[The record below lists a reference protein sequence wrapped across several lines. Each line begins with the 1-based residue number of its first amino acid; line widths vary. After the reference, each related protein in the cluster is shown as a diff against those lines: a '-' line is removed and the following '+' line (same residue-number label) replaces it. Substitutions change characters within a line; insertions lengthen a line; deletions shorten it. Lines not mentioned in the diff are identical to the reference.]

1 MTAEQRSRVLVTGG
15 SGFIGRRLVRALLET
30 GAEVTVA
37 DLREP
42 TEPGVHAVVGDL
54 RDESVAAQA
63 VSPGTDTIF
72 HLAAVTSVLRSLED
86 PVGTYQTNVQATAT
100 LLELARTRGVGSFI
114 LASTNAVVGDVGR
127 NVITEQAP
135 LRPLTPYGA
144 TKAAGEMLVSC
155 YTAAYGIAGCA
166 LRFSNVYGPGM
177 QQKDSFVPRL
187 MRAARDG
194 HGVQVY
200 GDGTQV
206 RDLIHVDDIVSGL
219 LLAWRS
225 RSTGSIIL
233 GAGESVTVNDIIAAA
248 RSVTGAPIPVEHI
261 APKPGE
267 MPAVI
272 VDISAARALGYRPT
286 HDLKSGIATVWPE
299 FAPEGGA
306 QAPVQGRRPRMERL
320 HRDQHASG
328 RGDRQRR
335 GDRILRA
342 ERRTGDGAA
351 PGRRSSSPPTTR
363 KAWSAR
369 SWMRCPTSCA
379 GWPPWR
385 SSCRTAPRTARS
397 PRRARTAR
405 WSATCR

>member
-1 MTAEQRSRVLVTGG
+1 MRTEQQSRVLVTGG
-15 SGFIGRRLVRALLET
+15 AGFIGRRLVRALLEA

-37 DLREP
+37 DRRQPAEP
-42 TEPGVHAVVGDL
+42 DVHAVVGDL
-54 RDESVAAQA
+54 RDPSIVARA
-63 VSPGTDTIF
+63 VSPGTDTIV

-86 PVGTYQTNVQATAT
+86 PVGTYETNVHATAS
-100 LLELARTRGVGSFI
+100 LLEQARARGAGSFI
-114 LASTNAVVGDVGR
+114 MASTNAVAGDVGR
-127 NVITEQAP
+127 SVITEQVP

-155 YTAAYGIAGCA
+155 YAAAYGIAGCA

-177 QQKDSFVPRL
+177 GEKDSFVPRL

-206 RDLIHVDDIVSGL
+206 RDLIHVDDIVAGI

-225 RSTGSIIL
+225 RATGPIIL

-272 VDISAARALGYRPT
+272 VDISAARALGYQPT

-299 FAPEGGA
+299 FAPADG
-306 QAPVQGRRPRMERL
+306 P
-320 HRDQHASG
+320 
-328 RGDRQRR
+328 
-335 GDRILRA
+335 
-342 ERRTGDGAA
+342 GAA
-351 PGRRSSSPPTTR
+351 G
-363 KAWSAR
+363 KV
-369 SWMRCPTSCA
+369 
-379 GWPPWR
+379 
-385 SSCRTAPRTARS
+385 AP
-397 PRRARTAR
+397 
-405 WSATCR
+405 